1 MTPAEGSEA
10 TGAPEATG
18 PHAGGMRVTG
28 DGRDG
33 GGTGDGRA
41 TGDNGRTTGDM
52 RDVGSMTGTTGVTGA
67 GDPGQERLRRW
78 RLVLGGDAA
87 DGTGCALTG
96 RDAAMDAA
104 LAALYGK
111 GDKPQGR
118 GARDRSAGLGASA
131 PSVARWLGDIRT
143 YFPSSVVQ
151 VMQRDAIDRLGL
163 SALLLEPEMLE
174 AVEADV
180 HLVGTLLSLN
190 KAMPETTKETAR
202 AVVRKVVEDLEK
214 RLATRTRATL
224 SGALDRSARISRPRH
239 HDIDW
244 NRTIAANLKHYLPE
258 YRTIVPE
265 RLIGYGR
272 ASQSVKKEVIL
283 CIDQSGSMAASVVY
297 ASVFGAVLASMR
309 SISTR
314 LVVFDTAVVDLTD
327 QLDDPVDVLFGTQLG
342 GGTDINRALAYCQS
356 QITRPAET
364 VVVLISDLYE
374 GGIRDEM
381 LKRVAAMQASGVQF
395 VTLLALSDEG
405 APAYD
410 REHAAALAALGS
422 PAFACTPDLFP
433 EVMAAAIEKR
443 PLPVPATV

>member
-1 MTPAEGSEA
+1 
-10 TGAPEATG
+10 
-18 PHAGGMRVTG
+18 
-28 DGRDG
+28 
-33 GGTGDGRA
+33 
-41 TGDNGRTTGDM
+41 
-52 RDVGSMTGTTGVTGA
+52 MTGTEIETGTETGTETATETGA
-67 GDPGQERLRRW
+67 EAGTERERERLRRW
-78 RLVLGGDAA
+78 RLVLGGGGDGDAA
-87 DGTGCALTG
+87 DGTGHGLSG
-96 RDAAMDAA
+96 RDAAMDRA
-104 LAALYGK
+104 LTALYGSR
-111 GDKPQGR
+111 D
-118 GARDRSAGLGASA
+118 GARDGARAGRERSAGLGASA

-202 AVVRKVVEDLEK
+202 AVVRKVVDDLEK
-214 RLATRTRATL
+214 RLATRTRAALT
-224 SGALDRSARISRPRH
+224 GALDRGARVSRPRH
-239 HDIDW
+239 RDIDW
-244 NRTIAANLKHYLPE
+244 NRTIAANLKHYQPE
-258 YRTIVPE
+258 YGTVVPE
-265 RLIGYGR
+265 RLVGYGR

-314 LVVFDTAVVDLTD
+314 LVVFDTAVADLTD
-327 QLDDPVDVLFGTQLG
+327 LLDDPVDVLFGTQLG

-364 VVVLISDLYE
+364 VVVLVSDLYE
-374 GGIRDEM
+374 GGIRHEM
-381 LKRVAAMQASGVQF
+381 LRRVAAMKASGVQF
-395 VTLLALSDEG
+395 VALLALSDEG

-410 REHAAALAALGS
+410 REHAAALAELGA

-443 PLPVPATV
+443 GLTGVIPAP

>member
-1 MTPAEGSEA
+1 MTSVPLDPADAPRPDG
-10 TGAPEATG
+10 GAPRPVDA
-18 PHAGGMRVTG
+18 R
-28 DGRDG
+28 
-33 GGTGDGRA
+33 RA
-41 TGDNGRTTGDM
+41 NASAD
-52 RDVGSMTGTTGVTGA
+52 
-67 GDPGQERLRRW
+67 ERLRRW
-78 RLVLGGDAA
+78 RLVLGGDEA
-87 DGTGCALTG
+87 DGTGRALAG
-96 RDAAMDAA
+96 QEAAMDGA
-104 LAALYGK
+104 LTALYGK
-111 GDKPQGR
+111 GSGTQSG
-118 GARDRSAGLGASA
+118 RDRSAGLGASA

-214 RLATRTRATL
+214 RLATRTRASL
-224 SGALDRSARISRPRH
+224 SGALDRSARVTRPRH

-258 YRTIVPE
+258 HRTVVPE

-272 ASQSVKKEVIL
+272 ASRSVKKEVVL
-283 CIDQSGSMAASVVY
+283 CVDQSGSMAASVVY

-309 SISTR
+309 SIATR

-327 QLDDPVDVLFGTQLG
+327 QLDDPVDVLFGTRLG

-356 QITRPAET
+356 QITRPADT

-374 GGIRDEM
+374 GGIRHEM
-381 LKRVAAMQASGVQF
+381 LKRVAAMKASGVQF

-405 APAYD
+405 TPAYD
-410 REHAAALAALGS
+410 REHAAALAALGA

-433 EVMAAAIEKR
+433 DVMAAAIEKR
-443 PLPVPATV
+443 ALPVPDVGGREPKNRT

>member
-1 MTPAEGSEA
+1 MVLGADSAES
-10 TGAPEATG
+10 T
-18 PHAGGMRVTG
+18 
-28 DGRDG
+28 
-33 GGTGDGRA
+33 
-41 TGDNGRTTGDM
+41 GRT
-52 RDVGSMTGTTGVTGA
+52 
-67 GDPGQERLRRW
+67 
-78 RLVLGGDAA
+78 
-87 DGTGCALTG
+87 LTA
-96 RDAAMDAA
+96 RDAAMDGA
-104 LAALYGK
+104 LTALYESG
-111 GDKPQGR
+111 GRQPGR
-118 GARDRSAGLGASA
+118 GGSGRSAGLGASA

-190 KAMPETTKETAR
+190 KVMPETTKETAR
-202 AVVRKVVEDLEK
+202 AVVRKVVEKLES
-214 RLATRTRATL
+214 RLTTRTRTALT
-224 SGALDRSARISRPRH
+224 GALDRSAKVTRPRH

-244 NRTIAANLKHYLPE
+244 NRTIRANLKNYLTLPGE
-258 YRTIVPE
+258 DGAAGTGTVVPE

-272 ASQSVKKEVIL
+272 AARSVRKDVIL
-283 CIDQSGSMAASVVY
+283 CVDQSGSMAASVVY
-297 ASVFGAVLASMR
+297 ASVFGAVLSSMR
-309 SISTR
+309 ALRTR

-356 QITRPAET
+356 RITRPADT

-381 LKRVAAMQASGVQF
+381 LKRVAAMKASGVRF

-410 REHAAALAALGS
+410 RDHAAALAALGA

-443 PLPVPATV
+443 PLPVPDREAPA

>member
-1 MTPAEGSEA
+1 MTDD
-10 TGAPEATG
+10 TRVHDTT
-18 PHAGGMRVTG
+18 AGGTAPA
-28 DGRDG
+28 D
-33 GGTGDGRA
+33 
-41 TGDNGRTTGDM
+41 
-52 RDVGSMTGTTGVTGA
+52 
-67 GDPGQERLRRW
+67 ERLRRW
-78 RLVLGGDAA
+78 RLVLGGGAA
-87 DGTGCALTG
+87 DGTGRDLTG
-96 RDAAMDAA
+96 RDAAMDRT
-104 LAALYGK
+104 LGALYG
-111 GDKPQGR
+111 GDSGGADGKAGR
-118 GARDRSAGLGASA
+118 TAGLGGSA
-131 PSVARWLGDIRT
+131 PQVARWLGDIRT

-214 RLATRTRATL
+214 KLATRTRATL
-224 SGALDRSARISRPRH
+224 TGALDRSARISRPRH
-239 HDIDW
+239 RDIDW
-244 NRTIAANLKHYLPE
+244 DRTIRANLKHYLPE
-258 YRTIVPE
+258 HGTIVPE

-272 ASQSVKKEVIL
+272 ASQAVKKDVVL

-309 SISTR
+309 SIDTK

-356 QITRPAET
+356 LITRPADT

-381 LKRVAAMQASGVQF
+381 LKRVAAMKGAGVQF
-395 VTLLALSDEG
+395 VALLALSDEG
-405 APAYD
+405 APSYD
-410 REHAAALAALGS
+410 REHAAALAALGA

-443 PLPVPATV
+443 PLPVPEA

>member
-1 MTPAEGSEA
+1 M
-10 TGAPEATG
+10 
-18 PHAGGMRVTG
+18 
-28 DGRDG
+28 
-33 GGTGDGRA
+33 
-41 TGDNGRTTGDM
+41 
-52 RDVGSMTGTTGVTGA
+52 
-67 GDPGQERLRRW
+67 
-78 RLVLGGDAA
+78 VLGA
-87 DGTGCALTG
+87 DSAESTGCTLTG
-96 RDAAMDAA
+96 RDAAMDGA
-104 LAALYGK
+104 LTALYENG
-111 GDKPQGR
+111 GRPGGR
-118 GARDRSAGLGASA
+118 GGSGRSAGLGASA

-143 YFPSSVVQ
+143 YFPTSVVQ

-190 KAMPETTKETAR
+190 KVMPEPTKETAR
-202 AVVRKVVEDLEK
+202 AVVRKVVEKLE
-214 RLATRTRATL
+214 RQLSTRTRATL
-224 SGALDRSARISRPRH
+224 TGALDRSAKVTRPRH

-244 NRTIAANLKHYLPE
+244 DRTIRANLKNYLTLPGE
-258 YRTIVPE
+258 DGAGTIVPE

-272 ASQSVKKEVIL
+272 AVQSVKKDVIL

-309 SISTR
+309 SLRTR

-356 QITRPAET
+356 RINRPADT

-374 GGIRDEM
+374 GGIRNEM
-381 LKRVAAMQASGVQF
+381 LKRVAAMKASGVQF

-410 REHAAALAALGS
+410 RDHAAALSALGA

-433 EVMAAAIEKR
+433 DVMAAAIEKR
-443 PLPVPATV
+443 PLPIPDKETHQ

>member
-1 MTPAEGSEA
+1 MTAHATRHATQDHATQDHATQDHDRTGKTVNTETEAETAEPSAHPA
-10 TGAPEATG
+10 
-18 PHAGGMRVTG
+18 
-28 DGRDG
+28 DG
-33 GGTGDGRA
+33 
-41 TGDNGRTTGDM
+41 
-52 RDVGSMTGTTGVTGA
+52 
-67 GDPGQERLRRW
+67 ERMRRW
-78 RLVLGGDAA
+78 RMVLGA
-87 DGTGCALTG
+87 DSAESTGCTLTG
-96 RDAAMDAA
+96 QDAAMDGA
-104 LAALYGK
+104 LNALYGGGGGK
-111 GDKPQGR
+111 KPGGR
-118 GARDRSAGLGASA
+118 GGGGRSAGLGASA

-202 AVVRKVVEDLEK
+202 AVVRKVVDDLEK
-214 RLATRTRATL
+214 RLESRTRATL
-224 SGALDRSARISRPRH
+224 TGALDRSARISRPRH
-239 HDIDW
+239 RDIDW
-244 NRTIAANLKHYLPE
+244 DRTIRANLKNYL
-258 YRTIVPE
+258 TIPGTDGGPDTGTVVPE

-272 ASQSVKKEVIL
+272 ASQSVKKDVIL

-309 SISTR
+309 TLDTR

-356 QITRPAET
+356 KITRPADT

-381 LKRVAAMQASGVQF
+381 LKRVAAMKASGVQF

-410 REHAAALAALGS
+410 HEHAAALGALGA

-433 EVMAAAIEKR
+433 DIMAAAIEKR
-443 PLPVPATV
+443 PLPIPDKETGS

>member
-1 MTPAEGSEA
+1 MTRTTDPAAIDAATTDATATDATATDVTTAERTTAEA
-10 TGAPEATG
+10 TP
-18 PHAGGMRVTG
+18 G
-28 DGRDG
+28 D
-33 GGTGDGRA
+33 
-41 TGDNGRTTGDM
+41 
-52 RDVGSMTGTTGVTGA
+52 
-67 GDPGQERLRRW
+67 ERLRRW
-78 RLVLGGDAA
+78 RLVLGGESA
-87 DGTGCALTG
+87 DGTGCSLAGTDVAIDGALT
-96 RDAAMDAA
+96 
-104 LAALYGK
+104 ALYGNSGGRA
-111 GDKPQGR
+111 GDRSR
-118 GARDRSAGLGASA
+118 GRSAGLGASA

-163 SALLLEPEMLE
+163 STLLLEPEMLE

-202 AVVRKVVEDLEK
+202 AVVRKVVDDLEK
-214 RLATRTRATL
+214 QLATRTRSTL
-224 SGALDRSARISRPRH
+224 TGALDRSAKINRPRH
-239 HDIDW
+239 RDIDW
-244 NRTIAANLKHYLPE
+244 DRTIRANLKNYLPE
-258 YRTIVPE
+258 FNTVVPE

-272 ASQSVKKEVIL
+272 AAQSVKKDVVL

-309 SISTR
+309 SIATR

-356 QITRPAET
+356 QITRPADT

-381 LKRVAAMQASGVQF
+381 LKRVAAMKASGVQF
-395 VTLLALSDEG
+395 VALLALSDEG
-405 APAYD
+405 TPAYD
-410 REHAAALAALGS
+410 REHAAALSALGA

-433 EVMAAAIEKR
+433 DVMAAAIEKR
-443 PLPVPATV
+443 PLPIPDMAAHQ

>member
-1 MTPAEGSEA
+1 MT
-10 TGAPEATG
+10 
-18 PHAGGMRVTG
+18 
-28 DGRDG
+28 
-33 GGTGDGRA
+33 
-41 TGDNGRTTGDM
+41 RTTPDP
-52 RDVGSMTGTTGVTGA
+52 TTTTTPVPAPTTA
-67 GDPGQERLRRW
+67 TTPPTSPASSSATTPPTSPSPKPPPPASEEERLRRW
-78 RLVLGGDAA
+78 RLVLGGGGA
-87 DGTGCALTG
+87 DGTGCALRG
-96 RDAAMDAA
+96 RDAAMDGA
-104 LAALYGK
+104 LTSLYGGES
-111 GDKPQGR
+111 GDGGKRAGGGR
-118 GARDRSAGLGASA
+118 RSAGLGASA
-131 PSVARWLGDIRT
+131 PGVARWLGDIRT
-143 YFPSSVVQ
+143 YFPASVVQ

-190 KAMPETTKETAR
+190 RLMPETAKESAR
-202 AVVRKVVEDLEK
+202 AVVRKVVEELEE
-214 RLATRTRATL
+214 RLANRTRAALT
-224 SGALDRSARISRPRH
+224 GALDRSARISRPRH
-239 HDIDW
+239 RDIDW
-244 NRTIAANLKHYLPE
+244 DRTIRANLKNYLPE
-258 YRTIVPE
+258 YRTVIPE

-272 ASQSVKKEVIL
+272 AAQSMRKEVVL

-309 SISTR
+309 AIDTR

-356 QITRPAET
+356 RITRPAET

-381 LKRVAAMQASGVQF
+381 LKRVAAMKASGVQF

-410 REHAAALAALGS
+410 REHAAALAALDA

-433 EVMAAAIEKR
+433 DVMAAALEKR
-443 PLPVPATV
+443 PLPIPDMAEQR

>member
-1 MTPAEGSEA
+1 M
-10 TGAPEATG
+10 
-18 PHAGGMRVTG
+18 
-28 DGRDG
+28 
-33 GGTGDGRA
+33 
-41 TGDNGRTTGDM
+41 
-52 RDVGSMTGTTGVTGA
+52 
-67 GDPGQERLRRW
+67 
-78 RLVLGGDAA
+78 VLGA
-87 DGTGCALTG
+87 DSEESTGRKLTG
-96 RDAAMDAA
+96 RDAAMDQA
-104 LAALYGK
+104 LTALYENG
-111 GDKPQGR
+111 GRPGGR
-118 GARDRSAGLGASA
+118 GGGGRSAGLGASA

-202 AVVRKVVEDLEK
+202 AVVRKVVEQLEK
-214 RLATRTRATL
+214 RLTTRTRATL
-224 SGALDRSARISRPRH
+224 TGALDRSAKVNRPRH

-244 NRTIAANLKHYLPE
+244 DRTIRANLKNYLELPGQDGAG
-258 YRTIVPE
+258 TVVPE

-272 ASQSVKKEVIL
+272 AAQSVKKEVIL

-309 SISTR
+309 ALNTR

-356 QITRPAET
+356 RITRPADT

-374 GGIRDEM
+374 GGIRNEM
-381 LKRVAAMQASGVQF
+381 LKRVAAMKTSGVQF

-410 REHAAALAALGS
+410 RDHAAALSALGA

-433 EVMAAAIEKR
+433 DVMAAAIEKR
-443 PLPVPATV
+443 PLPIPDKEPS

>member
-1 MTPAEGSEA
+1 MTTTPR
-10 TGAPEATG
+10 
-18 PHAGGMRVTG
+18 AG
-28 DGRDG
+28 D
-33 GGTGDGRA
+33 
-41 TGDNGRTTGDM
+41 
-52 RDVGSMTGTTGVTGA
+52 TGTTADTTAGTLAGAAGGSTGGDGVGTTADTTA
-67 GDPGQERLRRW
+67 GDPAHERLRRW
-78 RLVLGGDAA
+78 RLVLGGDQA
-87 DGTGCALTG
+87 DGTGCVLSG
-96 RDAAMDAA
+96 RDAAMDGA
-104 LAALYGK
+104 LAALYGRRDR
-111 GDKPQGR
+111 GDGGDRGR
-118 GARDRSAGLGASA
+118 TGRERSAGLGASA
-131 PSVARWLGDIRT
+131 PSVARWLGDIRA

-163 SALLLEPEMLE
+163 AALLLEPEMLE

-180 HLVGTLLSLN
+180 HLVGTLLSLS
-190 KAMPETTKETAR
+190 KAMPETAKESAR

-224 SGALDRSARISRPRH
+224 TGALDRSARISRPRH

-244 NRTIAANLKHYLPE
+244 NRTVAANLKHYLPE
-258 YRTIVPE
+258 YGTVVPE
-265 RLIGYGR
+265 RLVGYGR
-272 ASQSVKKEVIL
+272 AARSVKKEVVL
-283 CIDQSGSMAASVVY
+283 CVDQSGSMAASVVY

-356 QITRPAET
+356 RITRPAET

-374 GGIRDEM
+374 GGIRHEM
-381 LKRVAAMQASGVQF
+381 LKRVAAMKASGVQF

-410 REHAAALAALGS
+410 REHAAALAALGA

-443 PLPVPATV
+443 PLPVPDTV